1 LRCSRPLCSSQAT
14 GGDPPKPAP
23 TPTTRSGSTAG
34 EPRKH
39 PQRVPVKVRDEKRP
53 FPQDPTACQAAPPH
67 ERRPPRRLH
76 KGASSTTNVAKR
88 DGQLVDVPPM
98 SSTPSAYGSSVG
110 LDAAT
115 R

>member
-39 PQRVPVKVRDEKRP
+39 PHSGAREGSNEKRP
-53 FPQDPTACQAAPPH
+53 FPQDPTACQAAPLTTPASTPTPQGSRQYYQRR
-67 ERRPPRRLH
+67 EARRPTSRCSTHELHPERVRLERGPGRSH
-76 KGASSTTNVAKR
+76 HR
-88 DGQLVDVPPM
+88 
-98 SSTPSAYGSSVG
+98 
-110 LDAAT
+110 
-115 R
+115 